1 MNHKNLQFDPMALAK
16 ALAIMNF
23 VFGIL
28 LLVAFGLLGMDMKTV
43 GWRLLLAAPFL
54 LSVAGFLYGLV
65 GGKVYVLLTQKKD
78 FLLESGESESA
89 A

>member
-1 MNHKNLQFDPMALAK
+1 MNQNTIKFDPMALAK

-78 FLLESGESESA
+78 FLLESGENETA

>member
-1 MNHKNLQFDPMALAK
+1 MKESAIKFDPMTLAK

-28 LLVAFGLLGMDMKTV
+28 LLVTFGLLGMDMKTV

-65 GGKVYVLLTQKKD
+65 GGNVYTLLMKKKD
-78 FLLESGESESA
+78 FLLENEDD
-89 A
+89 